1 MITAPEEGNSGRREQ
16 KTPKVQTRRPEWPEQ
31 SEKGNGRK
39 KTEAGS

>member
-1 MITAPEEGNSGRREQ
+1 MITDLEEGNSGQRKQ
-16 KTPKVQTRRPEWPEQ
+16 KTLKVQTRRPEWPEQ